1 MRMQSPSCTY
11 TEITPHLL
19 RRAKVK
25 RVNAPASRPETLA
38 WIFCCY
44 SSLYTAAAAAAA
56 AAAIHR
62 AAIDR
67 AAIDRAAAV
76 YTAAA
81 VDGAAEGTTD
91 RAAADR
97 AADETP

>member
-1 MRMQSPSCTY
+1 MQSPSCTY

-56 AAAIHR
+56 AIHR

-67 AAIDRAAAV
+67 AAIHRAAAV